1 MQKENIARD
10 ENRNP
15 KEILP
20 NRKDKLSSGEL
31 EMNQINSRI
40 GNKSGSWDTNG
51 HKADLEIEAMPSRS
65 EDSVPLSPSNSLNIH
80 HVRGSDR
87 EHGPRSQRPAT
98 HYYNQ
103 HHQYHNQHHQ
113 YQYQNPQ
120 YYYSDRPRPFYP
132 GYRKNYR
139 DYDRNKFVRD
149 GNKRPERKEWAPRPG
164 GAVNG
169 YGPHPSGEH
178 KNYRARS
185 TESLASLEEGKGTPP
200 PTQEGERPPSA
211 DYNRPFRSG
220 TVKPNGRYATA
231 SPAPPVEQL
240 QTADESKVPAT
251 AKKEELAKGRPPGTA
266 EDTWSLFKPLPVFPV
281 DNSSAR
287 TQPKISYASKVKE
300 NLERRRQEPLAS
312 QQGKPT
318 QVPASAVRTTSSLP
332 NCVLSSS
339 PTSQQN
345 GAVPLGASEVF
356 HCAVATTVS
365 SAPNRT
371 EEPALLHSNSSSSFS
386 SSAASSSSSPSPSPC
401 QENGHSAGQ
410 SQEQLGAIF
419 QNEWGLSF
427 INDPGQD
434 AATVPATNADPG
446 GSPLVE
452 VHCQEEVVPADVQDC
467 GADTGKQSELAQH
480 GFFVEMAVP
489 QENGHQ
495 GFWDM
500 DTKEWE
506 ATVHYHTQEWEYIW
520 KLHKQDPTRV
530 VVYSESMDGKG

>member
-15 KEILP
+15 KDILP
-20 NRKDKLSSGEL
+20 NRKDKLTSGEL
-31 EMNQINSRI
+31 EMNQINSRL
-40 GNKSGSWDTNG
+40 GNKAGSWETNG

-87 EHGPRSQRPAT
+87 EHGSRPQQRQAT
-98 HYYNQ
+98 HFYNQ

-113 YQYQNPQ
+113 YQYQNQ
-120 YYYSDRPRPFYP
+120 HYYYSDRPRPFYP

-139 DYDRNKFVRD
+139 DYDRSKFVRD

-169 YGPHPSGEH
+169 YSPHPVGEQ
-178 KNYRARS
+178 KNYPARS
-185 TESLASLEEGKGTPP
+185 TESLASLEEGKSTPP
-200 PTQEGERPPSA
+200 PVQEGDRPPSA

-231 SPAPPVEQL
+231 SPAPLSEPPQAVEEGKTL
-240 QTADESKVPAT
+240 VVT
-251 AKKEELAKGRPPGTA
+251 KKEEPVKGRPPGTS

-300 NLERRRQEPLAS
+300 NLERRRQEPQS
-312 QQGKPT
+312 GVQGKPT

-339 PTSQQN
+339 PTAQQN
-345 GAVPLGASEVF
+345 GGMLPGGAEVF
-356 HCAVATTVS
+356 HCAVATTLS
-365 SAPNRT
+365 SGAPRT
-371 EEPALLHSNSSSSFS
+371 EEPILLHSNSSSSFS

-401 QENGHSAGQ
+401 HENGHPAGQ

-434 AATVPATNADPG
+434 AAGIPITVAPTASVPIQELAGTADTSAG
-446 GSPLVE
+446 GSE
-452 VHCQEEVVPADVQDC
+452 
-467 GADTGKQSELAQH
+467 TGILSESAQH
-480 GFFVEMAVP
+480 GFFVGNATP
-489 QENGHQ
+489 QENGHK
-495 GFWDM
+495 GFWDVV

-506 ATVHYHTQEWEYIW
+506 ATVHYHMQEWDHIW

-530 VVYSESMDGKG
+530 VIYSESMDGKG